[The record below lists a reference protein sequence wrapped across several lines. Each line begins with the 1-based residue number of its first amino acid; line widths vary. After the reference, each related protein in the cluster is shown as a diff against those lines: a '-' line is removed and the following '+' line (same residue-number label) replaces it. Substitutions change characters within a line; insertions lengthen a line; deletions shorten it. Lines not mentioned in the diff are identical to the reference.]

1 MLDPKIIRDKP
12 ELIKQMLKDRAVE
25 FDFEKMLELNKTRKE
40 MMMQSDE
47 LKQKRNQMSV
57 KIGSEKKAGNDASEL
72 LREMGE
78 ISKKLDDLE
87 SLRKT
92 VDENYHN
99 LSFSIPNLVHDS
111 VPKGADESFNKQ
123 VRTWGEIPKFD
134 FEVKDH
140 IDLGLELDIVDIER
154 ASKTAGARFYY
165 LKDGLVKLGQALT
178 AFALD
183 FVSNKNYNLIQ
194 PPYMINRQSMEGAVI
209 ADDFEDVIYKVQDED
224 LFLIGTSEHAIA
236 SMYYDEI
243 LEGSKIPLRYASI
256 SPCFRREAGAHGK
269 DQKGIF
275 RVHQFEKIEQFI
287 FCRPEESWEE
297 HEKMIKNT
305 EEFYQQLEIPYR
317 LMLLSSGDMGKVSA
331 KTYDIEAWMAGQ
343 NAYREIV
350 SCSNCIDYQSRRLKI
365 RFREKSNED
374 TKYIHT
380 LNSTLVAI
388 ERTMVAILENNQ
400 TKDGHVEVPK
410 VLQKYFG
417 AVSYTHLTL
426 PTILLV

>member
-365 RFREKSNED
+365 RFREESNED

-400 TKDGHVEVPK
+400 TKDGHVEIPK

-417 AVSYTHLTL
+417 DNM
-426 PTILLV
+426 I

>member
-1 MLDPKIIRDKP
+1 MLDPKIIRDEP
-12 ELIKQMLKDRAVE
+12 EKIKEMLKDRAVE
-25 FDFEKMLELNKTRKE
+25 FDLEKMLELNKVRKD
-40 MMMQSDE
+40 MMQQTDE
-47 LKQKRNQMSV
+47 LKQKRNQMSM
-57 KIGSEKKAGNDASEL
+57 KIATEKKAGNDASEL
-72 LREMGE
+72 LQEMSQ
-78 ISKKLDDLE
+78 ISSKLDDME
-87 SLRKT
+87 NQRKT
-92 VDENYHN
+92 IDDDYHK
-99 LSFSIPNLVHDS
+99 LSFSIPNMIHDS
-111 VPKGADESFNKQ
+111 VPKGPDESFNKQ
-123 VRTWGEIPKFD
+123 VRTWGDVPKFD
-134 FEVKDH
+134 FKVKDH
-140 IDLGLELDIVDIER
+140 IDLGLGLDIVDLER

-165 LKDGLVKLGQALT
+165 LKGGLVKLGQALT

-183 FVSNKNYNLIQ
+183 FVSKRDYNLIQ

-209 ADDFEDVIYKVQDED
+209 ADDFEEVIYKVQDED

-236 SMYYDEI
+236 SMHYDEI
-243 LEGSKIPLRYASI
+243 LEGGKIPLRYASI
-256 SPCFRREAGAHGK
+256 SPCFRKEAGAHGK

-287 FCRPEESWEE
+287 FCRPEESWDE

-305 EEFYQQLEIPYR
+305 EEFYQELEIPYR

-350 SCSNCIDYQSRRLKI
+350 SCSNCLDYQSRRLKI

-400 TKDGHVEVPK
+400 TKDGHVEIPK

-417 AVSYTHLTL
+417 DNL
-426 PTILLV
+426 I

>member
-111 VPKGADESFNKQ
+111 VPKGSDESFNKQ

-400 TKDGHVEVPK
+400 TKDGHVEIPK

-417 AVSYTHLTL
+417 DNM
-426 PTILLV
+426 I

>member
-1 MLDPKIIRDKP
+1 MLDPKIIRDEP
-12 ELIKQMLKDRAVE
+12 EKIKEMLKDRAVE
-25 FDFEKMLELNKTRKE
+25 FDLEKMLELNKVRKD
-40 MMMQSDE
+40 MMQQTDE
-47 LKQKRNQMSV
+47 LKQKRNQMSM
-57 KIGSEKKAGNDASEL
+57 KIATEKKAGNDASEL
-72 LREMGE
+72 LQEMSQ
-78 ISKKLDDLE
+78 ISSKLDDME
-87 SLRKT
+87 NQRKT
-92 VDENYHN
+92 IDDDYHK
-99 LSFSIPNLVHDS
+99 LSFSIPNMIHDS
-111 VPKGADESFNKQ
+111 VPKGPDESFNKQ
-123 VRTWGEIPKFD
+123 VRTWGDIPKFD
-134 FEVKDH
+134 FEIKDH
-140 IDLGLELDIVDIER
+140 IDLGLGLDIVDLER

-165 LKDGLVKLGQALT
+165 LKGGLVKLGQALT

-183 FVSNKNYNLIQ
+183 FVSKRDYNLIQ

-209 ADDFEDVIYKVQDED
+209 ADDFEEVIYKVQDED

-236 SMYYDEI
+236 SMHYDEI
-243 LEGSKIPLRYASI
+243 LEGGKIPLRYASI
-256 SPCFRREAGAHGK
+256 SPCFRKEAGAHGK

-287 FCRPEESWEE
+287 FCRPEESWDE

-305 EEFYQQLEIPYR
+305 EEFYQELEIPYR

-331 KTYDIEAWMAGQ
+331 KTYDIEAWMSGQ

-350 SCSNCIDYQSRRLKI
+350 SCSNCLDYQSRRLKI

-417 AVSYTHLTL
+417 DNL
-426 PTILLV
+426 I